1 MLANILDIFFTYLSV
16 TTLSIGIN
24 KAMTRKMK
32 FIPSVFLLSTVF
44 VLIFAIAEFSSLY
57 KRILPDFDIQQNVKS
72 FTITAFLFFYIFVAF
87 RDKALQKFKTF
98 AVTLVCLVGYEALFT
113 ALTVTTF
120 EISAYEVHSLSAS
133 KRILIGLNEW
143 LMYLLMAYSV
153 YFFSKKRAI
162 KVSVPVFLNFLA
174 IILMNSVMVAVV
186 FTSNAYNKD
195 TFTKAVLLIAS
206 VFMLFL
212 CYTLYRLL
220 IKVSDREALK
230 EKLYWMENV
239 KSLELEYYNNL
250 QQKTNE
256 VRKIRHDFKDNIDT
270 VKLLVDEN
278 TEESI
283 RLAKEILSSLDNS
296 IKAAKIP
303 VYTDNLVVNT
313 VVGAKADEANKA
325 GITFNGA
332 IDIPHELSFES
343 IDLNCVFLN
352 LLNNAIES
360 CKKLPDGENKEIT
373 LKAAVKAGYLII
385 KTENPYIS
393 LDTDISGKIKT
404 SKTDKENHGF
414 GMTLIND
421 IAQKYDGT
429 FETKTENGIFTAV
442 LSLKI

>member
-1 MLANILDIFFTYLSV
+1 MIILDIFFGLFSSSIIGYAFSKPLNSKANGILTVLLYSV
-16 TTLSIGIN
+16 PLVTVN
-24 KAMTRKMK
+24 
-32 FIPSVFLLSTVF
+32 LLFNFSSTVES
-44 VLIFAIAEFSSLY
+44 LIPDYSTRMNIKMILVTLCWFSY
-57 KRILPDFDIQQNVKS
+57 FI
-72 FTITAFLFFYIFVAF
+72 FLFKDSLKRKLFVF
-87 RDKALQKFKTF
+87 FVM
-98 AVTLVCLVGYEALFT
+98 AVCNFLTEALFG
-113 ALTVTTF
+113 F
-120 EISAYEVHSLSAS
+120 IISKLLNVNSVEARSLSGGS
-133 KRILIGLNEW
+133 RIVYYLVATIGYFVFSYLGYLIC
-143 LMYLLMAYSV
+143 
-153 YFFSKKRAI
+153 SKKKLNI
-162 KVSVPVFLNFLA
+162 SMPVLINFGA
-174 IILMNSVMVAVV
+174 IIMANIIMGLTAINV
-186 FTSNAYNKD
+186 FA
-195 TFTKAVLLIAS
+195 FTNNLFSQITLLLLPVLILVLS
-206 VFMLFL
+206 FS
-212 CYTLYRLL
+212 LYGIMKKL
-220 IKVSDREALK
+220 SDQEIIK
-230 EKLYWMENV
+230 EKLYWTKNV

-250 QQKTNE
+250 QQKSNE

-303 VYTDNLVVNT
+303 VYTENLVVNT
-313 VVGAKADEANKA
+313 VVGAKAEEANRA
-325 GITFNGA
+325 GITLNAA
-332 IDIPHELSFES
+332 IDIPHELGFES

-393 LDTDISGKIKT
+393 LDTDNSGKIKT

-421 IAQKYDGT
+421 IAQKYDGN
-429 FETKTENGIFTAV
+429 FETKTENGIFTAI

>member
-1 MLANILDIFFTYLSV
+1 
-16 TTLSIGIN
+16 
-24 KAMTRKMK
+24 
-32 FIPSVFLLSTVF
+32 
-44 VLIFAIAEFSSLY
+44 
-57 KRILPDFDIQQNVKS
+57 
-72 FTITAFLFFYIFVAF
+72 
-87 RDKALQKFKTF
+87 
-98 AVTLVCLVGYEALFT
+98 
-113 ALTVTTF
+113 
-120 EISAYEVHSLSAS
+120 
-133 KRILIGLNEW
+133 
-143 LMYLLMAYSV
+143 
-153 YFFSKKRAI
+153 
-162 KVSVPVFLNFLA
+162 
-174 IILMNSVMVAVV
+174 
-186 FTSNAYNKD
+186 
-195 TFTKAVLLIAS
+195 
-206 VFMLFL
+206 
-212 CYTLYRLL
+212 
-220 IKVSDREALK
+220 
-230 EKLYWMENV
+230 MENV

-393 LDTDISGKIKT
+393 LDTDKSGKIKT